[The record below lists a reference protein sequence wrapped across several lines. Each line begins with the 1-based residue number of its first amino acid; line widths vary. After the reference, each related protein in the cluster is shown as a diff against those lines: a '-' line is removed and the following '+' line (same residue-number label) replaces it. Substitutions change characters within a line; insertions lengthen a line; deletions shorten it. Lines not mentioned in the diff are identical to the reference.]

1 MFSGRL
7 GDGRASRLVG
17 MADAKKKARSEARKA
32 QAKFER
38 KTEQLDD
45 AVKERRES
53 FERAAEAGLSMAEI
67 GEAVGLHRSRV
78 NQIINGK

>member
-1 MFSGRL
+1 
-7 GDGRASRLVG
+7 
-17 MADAKKKARSEARKA
+17 MADPKKTARAEARRA

-38 KTEQLDD
+38 RTAELDA

-53 FERAAEAGLSMAEI
+53 FQRAADSGLSMAEI

-78 NQIINGK
+78 NQVIKGK